1 MKSHSFSSTE
11 LKFLLYHTICFLAA
25 LFSLLSGTFLI
36 CLLFLFLSG
45 LSLPLF
51 MLINKPSDCLSSATV
66 SPLEAE
72 AAPEPEAVAEP
83 EAAPEPEAV
92 FEPEAVAEPEAA
104 PEPEDL
110 PEPQAVS
117 TPETVSDS
125 EASPEISAVISESP
139 RILPDYQKES
149 ITALNLNAFCES
161 IMQDFIRL
169 YGISSG
175 QVQIL
180 SEEKDISFSTH
191 ETLLTLV
198 TRNLMD
204 NAIKYVKCDTGRT
217 ARFTLTL
224 SKQDSGVLMIF
235 RNNTNGVPDVE
246 IPSLTKCNYQ
256 GSNRISGTGLGLFQT
271 DAAINALHGSLQIK
285 SSPETGFAVYLQLPE
300 LTGLTENELSLLE
313 KEDTNETA

>member
-51 MLINKPSDCLSSATV
+51 MLINKSSDCLSSATV
-66 SPLEAE
+66 SPLEA
-72 AAPEPEAVAEP
+72 
-83 EAAPEPEAV
+83 
-92 FEPEAVAEPEAA
+92 EAA

-125 EASPEISAVISESP
+125 EASPEISAIISESP

-149 ITALNLNAFCES
+149 ITTLNLNAFCES

>member
-51 MLINKPSDCLSSATV
+51 MLINKSSDCLSSATV
-66 SPLEAE
+66 SPLEA
-72 AAPEPEAVAEP
+72 
-83 EAAPEPEAV
+83 
-92 FEPEAVAEPEAA
+92 EAA

-125 EASPEISAVISESP
+125 EASPEISAIISESP
-139 RILPDYQKES
+139 RILPDYQKEN
-149 ITALNLNAFCES
+149 ITTLNLNAFCES

-313 KEDTNETA
+313 KEDPNETA

>member
-51 MLINKPSDCLSSATV
+51 MLINKSSDCLSSATV
-66 SPLEAE
+66 SPLEA
-72 AAPEPEAVAEP
+72 
-83 EAAPEPEAV
+83 
-92 FEPEAVAEPEAA
+92 EAA

-149 ITALNLNAFCES
+149 ITTLNLNAFCES

-313 KEDTNETA
+313 KEDPNETA

>member
-51 MLINKPSDCLSSATV
+51 MLINKSSDCLSSATV

-72 AAPEPEAVAEP
+72 SAPEPEAVAES
-83 EAAPEPEAV
+83 
-92 FEPEAVAEPEAA
+92 EAA

-117 TPETVSDS
+117 TLETVSDS

-149 ITALNLNAFCES
+149 ITTLNLNAFCES

-256 GSNRISGTGLGLFQT
+256 GSNWISGTGLGLFQT

-313 KEDTNETA
+313 KEDPNETA

>member
-51 MLINKPSDCLSSATV
+51 MLINKSSDCLSSATV
-66 SPLEAE
+66 SPLEA
-72 AAPEPEAVAEP
+72 
-83 EAAPEPEAV
+83 
-92 FEPEAVAEPEAA
+92 EAA

-149 ITALNLNAFCES
+149 ITTLNLNAFCES